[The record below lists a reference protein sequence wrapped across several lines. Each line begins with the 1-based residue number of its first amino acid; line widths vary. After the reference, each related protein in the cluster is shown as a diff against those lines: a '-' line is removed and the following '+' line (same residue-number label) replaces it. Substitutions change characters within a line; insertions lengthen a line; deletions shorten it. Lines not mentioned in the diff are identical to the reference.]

1 VSDAA
6 RLREIAYAAKAH
18 WGYDEQLVREWADSI
33 DVDDGRIILVEEED
47 GVAVAWAALIPQ
59 GEVCVLEDLW
69 VEPRVMGRGLGTRLF
84 RRSEERALELGASR
98 MEWGTEPNAIGFYEK
113 LGGRYLRDG
122 EPSEWGRILPVMGVD
137 LRRR

>member
-18 WGYDEQLVREWADSI
+18 WGYDERLVREWADSI
-33 DVDDGRIILVEEED
+33 AVEDGRVLLVED
-47 GVAVAWAALIPQ
+47 GGWASLVPQ

-69 VEPRVMGRGLGTRLF
+69 VEPGSMGRGLGTRLF
-84 RRSEERALELGASR
+84 RRAEARARELGAR
-98 MEWGTEPNAIGFYEK
+98 RLEWGAEPNAIGFYEK
-113 LGGRYLRDG
+113 MGARYLRDG

-137 LRRR
+137 LRPG